1 MCGNLTQIK
10 PIQPY
15 PALILQKKHDRA
27 LVVADLHIGWERLLS
42 KRGIHIP
49 PQTPKIKNTL
59 LRLIKECKPTQ
70 VIFLGDVKDAIA
82 KMEMEEWR
90 DIPEFFEDIQKRVPD
105 LQVVLG
111 NHDGNLEPLLP
122 ENVKIIP
129 STGVSF
135 GDVGLFHGHAWPAPE
150 LLECRSLISG
160 HVHPTVLIRD
170 PMGFRMTRQVLVKA
184 PCDGM
189 QLAGSLLNHLGAKKD
204 GNELS
209 AVLEEQYK
217 VKVKVSQL
225 FIMPSFNQF
234 LGGRP
239 INERKRVQK
248 KSGAFI
254 GPILRSGCVN
264 MDEAE
269 VYLLDGT
276 FLGTVDQ
283 LKALS

>member
-1 MCGNLTQIK
+1 MQA
-10 PIQPY
+10 Y
-15 PALILQKKHDRA
+15 PALILQKNNDRA

-42 KRGIHIP
+42 QRGVHVP
-49 PQTPKIKNTL
+49 SQTPKIKNMM
-59 LRLIKECKPTQ
+59 LRLIKECKPTR

-82 KMEMEEWR
+82 KVEMEEWR
-90 DIPEFFEDIQKRVPD
+90 DIPNFFEEIQTEVSDIQVI
-105 LQVVLG
+105 LG

-129 STGVSF
+129 PTGISF

-150 LLECRSLISG
+150 LLECRSLVTG
-160 HVHPTVLIRD
+160 HVHPTVAIRD

-184 PCDGM
+184 PCDGE
-189 QLAGSLLNHLGAKKD
+189 QLAKSLLNHLGAKK
-204 GNELS
+204 NNNNLS

-217 VKVKVSQL
+217 VKLNVSQL
-225 FIMPSFNQF
+225 FIMPAFNQF

-239 INERKRVQK
+239 INERKRGK
-248 KSGAFI
+248 KKTGVFI

-264 MDEAE
+264 IDDAE

>member
-1 MCGNLTQIK
+1 LTQIK

-15 PALILQKKHDRA
+15 PALILQNKNERA

-59 LRLIKECKPTQ
+59 LRLIKESKPTQ

-90 DIPEFFEDIQKRVPD
+90 DIPEFFEDIQKMVPD

-122 ENVKIIP
+122 ENVKIFP

-189 QLAGSLLNHLGAKKD
+189 QLAKSLLNRLGAKKK
-204 GNELS
+204 GNKVS
-209 AVLEEQYK
+209 TVLEEQYK

-239 INERKRVQK
+239 INERKRGK
-248 KSGAFI
+248 KKHEAFI

>member
-1 MCGNLTQIK
+1 MTQIK

-15 PALILQKKHDRA
+15 PALILQNNHDRA
-27 LVVADLHIGWERLLS
+27 LVVSDLHIGWERLLS
-42 KRGIHIP
+42 QRGVHVP
-49 PQTPKIKNTL
+49 SQTPKIKNTL
-59 LRLIKECKPTQ
+59 LKLIKETKPTQ
-70 VIFLGDVKDAIA
+70 AIFLGDVKDAITKVA
-82 KMEMEEWR
+82 MEEWK
-90 DIPEFFEDIQKRVPD
+90 DIPEFFEDIQKQVSD
-105 LQVVLG
+105 IQVVLG

-122 ENVKIIP
+122 ENVKIVP
-129 STGVSF
+129 PTGTSF

-160 HVHPTVLIRD
+160 HVHPTVAIRD

-184 PCDGM
+184 PCNGE
-189 QLAGSLLNHLGAKKD
+189 QLAKSLLSHLGAKKT
-204 GNELS
+204 NNNLS
-209 AVLEEQYK
+209 GVLEERYK
-217 VKVKVSQL
+217 VKVNVSQL

-239 INERKRVQK
+239 INERKRGK
-248 KSGAFI
+248 RKGEAFI

-264 MDEAE
+264 IDDAE